1 MVKAN
6 RPAARGVTNRTA
18 RTGHLHTSL
27 SVEDF
32 HYLRTLVHGHT
43 ACLIGK
49 EKAYLIE
56 ARLEPVAKS
65 HGLSVREFVTR
76 LEDEPLSRLHR
87 EAIEALMNN
96 ETAFFR
102 DPGTFATLQEHVL
115 PSLIR
120 RRRSVGRLDIWC
132 AGCASGQE
140 PYSVAMVIREHFPFL
155 LDWSL
160 RLIASDW
167 SVRNLERA
175 REGLYGRAE
184 IERGLPAGL
193 RTKYFQKDGRSWRI
207 DDTLRGM
214 VEFQHI
220 NLVDPMLPVPDTD
233 IIFLRNVLIYFAR
246 FSKRSILTRVC
257 EVLRPDGYL
266 TLGAAETTL
275 DVCPRLAP
283 AGFQMG
289 GSWYRVVPEE
299 GFLHEKASVSP

>member
-1 MVKAN
+1 VKPN
-6 RPAARGVTNRTA
+6 RRSARGANDRNA
-18 RTGHLHTSL
+18 RAGRLDTSL

-32 HYLRTLVHGHT
+32 HYLRTLVHSHT

-56 ARLEPVAKS
+56 ARLEPIAE
-65 HGLSVREFVTR
+65 GRCMSVHDFVTHLR
-76 LEDEPLSRLHR
+76 HEPLSRLHR
-87 EAIEALMNN
+87 QAIEALMNN
-96 ETAFFR
+96 ETTFFR
-102 DPGTFATLQEHVL
+102 DPGTFTILQDQVL
-115 PSLIR
+115 PLLIR
-120 RRRSVGRLDIWC
+120 RRRNAGRLDIWC

-140 PYSVAMVIREHFPFL
+140 PYSVAIVIREHFPFL

-175 REGLYGRAE
+175 REGLYGSAE

-193 RTKYFQKDGRSWRI
+193 RTKYFQKDGRHWRI
-207 DDTLRGM
+207 DDTLRRM

-220 NLVDPMLPVPDTD
+220 NLVEPMLPVPDMD
-233 IIFLRNVLIYFAR
+233 IIFLRNVLLYFAR
-246 FSKRSILTRVC
+246 PSKRSILTRVC
-257 EVLRPDGYL
+257 EVLRSDGYL
-266 TLGAAETTL
+266 ALGAAETTL

-289 GSWYRVVPEE
+289 GSWYRVVPED
-299 GFLHEKASVSP
+299 GFLRQKASASP